1 MSERELINQY
11 LKSLSIYLSRLDKS
25 DANDVIREIESHLYD
40 ALELQQQQGKPSNA
54 QVILDG
60 FGEPRLLAQQYV
72 EHVVNGAPPPE
83 GFNAI
88 QKVKRGVT
96 KSLFYT
102 MAFVGYGISLFLIVV
117 GLCKLVMPEAV
128 GVWSASQGNSITI
141 TISEHNFP
149 QSQEVFGYWL
159 IPIALLS
166 GGFIAGL
173 TTKILAALKR
183 IIT

>member
-11 LKSLSIYLSRLDKS
+11 LKSLSVYLSRLDKEE
-25 DANDVIREIESHLYD
+25 ANDVIREIESHLYD
-40 ALELQQQQGKPSNA
+40 ALELQQQQGQVSNA
-54 QVILDG
+54 QSILDG
-60 FGEPRLLAQQYV
+60 FGEPRVLAQQYV
-72 EHVVNGAPPPE
+72 EHMVNGAPPPK

-96 KSLFYT
+96 KSLFYS
-102 MAFVGYGISLFLIVV
+102 MAFVGYGISLFFIVV

-128 GVWSASQGNSITI
+128 GVWSASQGNSIII
-141 TISEHNFP
+141 TFSEHSLSK
-149 QSQEVFGYWL
+149 SQEIFGYWL
-159 IPIALLS
+159 IPITLLL

-183 IIT
+183 IIA